1 MTIGPLDRFLNEYT
15 SDVFS
20 NTYDTALSLAGDVG
34 RTYSEI
40 LSSYKEKVYERTTDV
55 FPEDLGMDY
64 YGHYLKIKAFTGASF
79 GTSGYTP
86 PATEQW
92 NGYLFIPGGASG
104 GQAPLI
110 YDQRHNFTDI
120 RLTNIINDSILG
132 ITANMATR
140 KSLSPMVQV
149 LYRSTNLRQFDFSFF
164 MAAKSQ
170 REARAIKNIVKKMRA
185 FAAPEINGYVVTAPA
200 EFEFEFYNKGQI
212 NEQLPRVERCVITN
226 VTANFAP
233 QGDFSAFR
241 DSYPVSCLLS
251 FSATEIRVIDR
262 NMIMDGKTTSRA
274 GEVPARPGH
283 GF

>member
-1 MTIGPLDRFLNEYT
+1 MPLTPSDNFLNEYT
-15 SDVFS
+15 AATD
-20 NTYDTALSLAGDVG
+20 TYDSVNPLSENIVNKF
-34 RTYSEI
+34 SEL
-40 LSSYKEKVYERTTDV
+40 LSSFKEKNYEKTSDV

-64 YGHYLKIKAFTGASF
+64 YGHYLKIRAFTGASF
-79 GTSGYTP
+79 GLGGYSP
-86 PATEQW
+86 PANEQW

-120 RLTNIINDSILG
+120 RLTNIANDSILG
-132 ITANMATR
+132 ITINMATR
-140 KSLSPMVQV
+140 KQLAPMVQA

-170 REARAIKNIVKKMRA
+170 REARAIKNITKKMRA
-185 FAAPEINGYVVTAPA
+185 FAAPEINGPALIAPA
-200 EFEFEFYNKGQI
+200 EFEFEFYNKGVI
-212 NEQLPRVERCVITN
+212 NEQIPRIERCVITS

-241 DSYPVSCLLS
+241 DGFPVACLLT
-251 FSATEIRVIDR
+251 FSATEIRVVDR
-262 NMIMDGKTTSRA
+262 NLIMNGKTSSGP
-274 GEVPARPGH
+274 GEVSARPGH